1 MNYGRAI
8 RTARAVRDMPQRELA
23 RLAELN
29 PSYISLI
36 ESGKRTPSTKAL
48 ETIGK
53 ILGFPVPLLVILASS
68 VKEYDRLDDETRGV
82 MGIWFMNALMG
93 KTLWT
98 KPSCSESPPEH

>member
-23 RLAELN
+23 RLTELN

-48 ETIGK
+48 GKIGK
-53 ILGFPVPLLVILASS
+53 VLGFPVPLLVILASS
-68 VKEYDRLDDETRGV
+68 KEEFDGLNDETRAV
-82 MGIWFMNALMG
+82 MGTWFMNAVWG
-93 KTLWT
+93 N
-98 KPSCSESPPEH
+98 